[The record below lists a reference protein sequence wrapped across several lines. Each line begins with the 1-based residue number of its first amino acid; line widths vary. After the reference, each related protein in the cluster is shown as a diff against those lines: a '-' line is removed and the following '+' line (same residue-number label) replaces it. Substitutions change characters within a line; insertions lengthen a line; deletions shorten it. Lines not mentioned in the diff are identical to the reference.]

1 MVIIKGYSI
10 YIESFE
16 DLKNLKE
23 LVDTLNNTKKGG
35 FTAWNDIPEGTLKK
49 FLKRRVNESTKLIEV
64 DYSKIKKMET
74 TTKGIAKKMNSLFKS
89 IKQNK
94 LTNEQNL
101 PSIVAKYILITGNY
115 PTGAIIKDILDC
127 KEMPNLVV
135 ERNTKNI
142 PYPSN
147 LSESEIIERCYFKL
161 SEEDKEEIKRVRK
174 TIDGNK
180 NQNLNEEYTKTAIK
194 NLMKEIKRQKIEG
207 LQIIAEAT
215 QDFYKNNPGFKHIY
229 NNKSFRP
236 DALVAYKKT
245 DGINVEYITIPCE
258 VLSLFGG
265 ESYKKNLA
273 EKIMDAAENYQYL
286 PKVITSDKAS
296 SVEEAKEITLNALK
310 KSPRYKNASSEEKV
324 QYEWEAT
331 HNISVGKTNLDAIY
345 DMLYMALDRVGF
357 ASKLMPKNKFDLFK
371 KA

>member
-1 MVIIKGYSI
+1 MAIIGNTLYV
-10 YIESFE
+10 ESFE
-16 DLKNLKE
+16 DLRNLKE
-23 LVDTLNNTKKGG
+23 LVDTLNDSAKGG
-35 FTAWNDIPEGTLKK
+35 LTAWDDIPEGALKK
-49 FLKRRVNESTKLIEV
+49 FLKRRINKSTGLVEI
-64 DYSKIKKMET
+64 DYSKIKKMEKAT
-74 TTKGIAKKMNSLFKS
+74 VGIAKKMNSLFKS
-89 IKQNK
+89 INNKK

-101 PSIVAKYILITGNY
+101 PSIIAKYILITGNY
-115 PTGAIIKDILDC
+115 PTGAIIKDILDY

-142 PYPSN
+142 PYPSK

-161 SEEDKEEIKRVRK
+161 SKEDKEEIKRVRK

-194 NLMKEIKRQKIEG
+194 NLVKEIKRQKIEG
-207 LQIIAEAT
+207 LQIIAEVT
-215 QDFYKNNPGFKHIY
+215 QDFYKNNSGFKNPY
-229 NNKSFRP
+229 NNNRFRP

-258 VLSLFGG
+258 VFSLFGG
-265 ESYKKNLA
+265 ESYEKNFA
-273 EKIMDAAENYQYL
+273 RKIMDAAENYQYL
-286 PKVITSDKAS
+286 PKVITSDKAC
-296 SVEEAKEITLNALK
+296 SVEEAKEIALNALK
-310 KSPRYKNASSEEKV
+310 KNSEYQNASPEEKV

-357 ASKLMPKNKFDLFK
+357 ASKLMPKNKSDLFK

>member
-1 MVIIKGYSI
+1 MVVIKGKLYVKSL
-10 YIESFE
+10 E

-23 LVDTLNNTKKGG
+23 LVNTLNDAVKGG
-35 FTAWNDIPEGTLKK
+35 FTAWDDIQDGALKK
-49 FLKRRVNESTKLIEV
+49 YLKRRVNKSTGFVEI
-64 DYSKIKKMET
+64 DYSEIKKMEET
-74 TTKGIAKKMNSLFKS
+74 AKGIAKKMNSLFKS

-101 PSIVAKYILITGNY
+101 PSITAKYILVTGNY
-115 PTGAIIKDILDC
+115 PTGQIIQKILDY
-127 KEMPNLVV
+127 KEMPGLVV
-135 ERNTKNI
+135 ERTGKI

-180 NQNLNEEYTKTAIK
+180 NKNLNEQYTKTAIK
-194 NLMKEIKRQKIEG
+194 YLVEKIKSQKIEN
-207 LQIIAEAT
+207 LQIIAEVT
-215 QDFYKNNPGFKHIY
+215 QDFYKNNPGFKHPY
-229 NNKSFRP
+229 NNNRLRP
-236 DALVAYKKT
+236 DVLVAYKKI

-258 VLSLFGG
+258 VFSLFGG
-265 ESYKKNLA
+265 ASYEENLA
-273 EKIMDAAENYQYL
+273 NKIMDAAENYQYL
-286 PKVITSDKAS
+286 PKVITSDKAC
-296 SVEEAKEITLNALK
+296 SVEQAKKITLNALK
-310 KSPRYKNASSEEKV
+310 KNPRYKNASSEEKV

-331 HNISVGKTNLDAIY
+331 HNVSAGETNLDAIY

-357 ASKLMPKNKFDLFK
+357 ASKLMPKNKSDLFVK